1 MKKRIYIFINQVP
14 PRICNTNCTKLKQGA
29 YEAIRLESRDVT
41 VQIGDDNILLLKQEE
56 GDYWTELVV
65 PE

>member
-1 MKKRIYIFINQVP
+1 MEKRIYIFLNKVP
-14 PRICNTNCTKLKQGA
+14 PRLCNANHTQLKQGA
-29 YEAIRLESRDVT
+29 YEAIRLESQDVS
-41 VQIGDDNILLLKQEE
+41 VQIGDNNILLLKQEE

>member
-14 PRICNTNCTKLKQGA
+14 PRVSNSNHTKLKQGA
-29 YEAIRLESRDVT
+29 YEAIRLESQDVT

-56 GDYWTELVV
+56 REYWTELVV

>member
-1 MKKRIYIFINQVP
+1 MEKRIYIFLNQVP
-14 PRICNTNCTKLKQGA
+14 PRLCNVNHTQLKQGA
-29 YEAIRLESRDVT
+29 YGAIRLESQDVS
-41 VQIGDDNILLLKQEE
+41 VQIGDNNILLLKQEE